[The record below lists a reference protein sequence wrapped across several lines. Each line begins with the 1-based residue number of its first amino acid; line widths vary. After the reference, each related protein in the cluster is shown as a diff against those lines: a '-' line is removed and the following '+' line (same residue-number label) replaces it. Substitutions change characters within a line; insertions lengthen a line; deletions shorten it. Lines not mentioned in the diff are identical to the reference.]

1 MGTWSTHKHTH
12 THTHTRAHART
23 HTHIHTHT
31 HTQTLTH
38 RRSVAAGAGAG
49 VLETA
54 PSYDDALALLQR
66 TPLIAPAYLIIG
78 GTDAQAAV
86 VTRDRDAAG
95 AAGRPMRAKPPPCT
109 FATRC
114 DALRRAAQRCD
125 PLRWIAL
132 RRRGV

>member
-1 MGTWSTHKHTH
+1 M
-12 THTHTRAHART
+12 
-23 HTHIHTHT
+23 
-31 HTQTLTH
+31 
-38 RRSVAAGAGAG
+38 AAGAGAG

-95 AAGRPMRAKPPPCT
+95 AAGRPMRAKPPPCA

-114 DALRRAAQRCD
+114 DAQRCD
-125 PLRWIAL
+125 AL
-132 RRRGV
+132 RSVSLSCSVQRRVA